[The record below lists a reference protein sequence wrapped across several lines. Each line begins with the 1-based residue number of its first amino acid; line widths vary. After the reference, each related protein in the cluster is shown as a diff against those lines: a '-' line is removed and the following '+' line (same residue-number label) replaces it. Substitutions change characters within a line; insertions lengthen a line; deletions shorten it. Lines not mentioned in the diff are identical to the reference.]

1 MFFILS
7 KIIFPFLSP
16 LVWAFGLFVFS
27 FFSKKHA
34 QKFRI
39 SAVLVLFVFS
49 NLFLFEKVL
58 KAWEV
63 EPITVS
69 ENEVYSY
76 GIVLTGMTNYSNNY
90 NRAYFNR
97 SVNRIT
103 DAIRLYNAGKIKKL
117 LITGGSGRVFDT
129 DFKESVFLRDFL
141 LTIGI
146 PKKDII
152 IEPESRNTAENAIYT
167 AEILKT
173 KKYDKLLL
181 ITSAFHMR
189 RSEACFKKAG
199 LETTSYSTDFYDQKH
214 NVEFSKIIFPDPDAL
229 FGWHLL
235 IKEWVGFISYK
246 VRGYA

>member
-1 MFFILS
+1 
-7 KIIFPFLSP
+7 
-16 LVWAFGLFVFS
+16 
-27 FFSKKHA
+27 
-34 QKFRI
+34 
-39 SAVLVLFVFS
+39 
-49 NLFLFEKVL
+49 
-58 KAWEV
+58 
-63 EPITVS
+63 
-69 ENEVYSY
+69 
-76 GIVLTGMTNYSNNY
+76 NYSNNY

-103 DAIRLYNAGKIKKL
+103 DAIRLYKAGKVKKIL
-117 LITGGSGRVFDT
+117 LTGGSGRVFGT
-129 DFKESVFLRDFL
+129 EFKEALYLNDFL
-141 LTIGI
+141 LEIGI
-146 PKKDII
+146 PKKDIV
-152 IEPESRNTAENAIYT
+152 IESEARNTAENALFT

-173 KKYDKLLL
+173 KSYDKLLL